1 MKKRMN
7 FTFNG
12 RHCSIVYDKISK
24 EFSVV
29 VYKDSV
35 VVYKDKELTHVER
48 SVGLFHVDRFSESQL
63 MTAYHVA
70 NRHVLHNWIS

>member
-1 MKKRMN
+1 MN

-24 EFSVV
+24 EF
-29 VYKDSV
+29 SV